1 MLSFKS
7 SSLWYGKIT
16 FTTLGDPVNVTFF
29 ITHVRNCVMGATLM
43 ASHTFFSCNFSGAT
57 KRKASNSDGAGGK
70 MLIKTEDGET
80 VEVMRLD
87 DEEEDDTLIDLT
99 IDDDD
104 NEAGKTIDDDDNE
117 AGETMDNDD
126 NEAGKTIDH
135 YNNEAGKTIDNEAG
149 KTTDDDDNEGGE
161 SMDDNAGETVDT
173 ENGAVMDSS
182 EPNDNQNNSEKDIQE
197 SSASRTKQTSENSN
211 KEATS
216 EIKQTKTNRNNSATD
231 QVDIKPDK
239 AALDKI
245 IKESVNQTHRG
256 SQTVPVVVK
265 LASVEEA
272 ELLKLKPLEKNT
284 MLLSKAREL
293 AEANENL
300 KCLQENI
307 YRLLKII
314 VPDYD
319 YGEPE
324 HVEKVILEFIRV
336 NEEECQ
342 EQSQEA
348 STSQETSQEAS

>member
-1 MLSFKS
+1 
-7 SSLWYGKIT
+7 
-16 FTTLGDPVNVTFF
+16 
-29 ITHVRNCVMGATLM
+29 
-43 ASHTFFSCNFSGAT
+43 
-57 KRKASNSDGAGGK
+57 
-70 MLIKTEDGET
+70 MLIKTEDGKT

-87 DEEEDDTLIDLT
+87 DEEEGDTLIDLT

-104 NEAGKTIDDDDNE
+104 NETGETDNEAGKTDNEAGKTDNE
-117 AGETMDNDD
+117 AGETD
-126 NEAGKTIDH
+126 NEAGKT
-135 YNNEAGKTIDNEAG
+135 DNEANE
-149 KTTDDDDNEGGE
+149 TMDDD
-161 SMDDNAGETVDT
+161 AGQTVDT
-173 ENGAVMDSS
+173 EDGALMDSS
-182 EPNDNQNNSEKDIQE
+182 EPNDNQNNSEDDKQE

-211 KEATS
+211 KEATG
-216 EIKQTKTNRNNSATD
+216 EIKQTQTNRNNSATD

-239 AALDKI
+239 SALDKI

-256 SQTVPVVVK
+256 SQTVPVVK

-272 ELLKLKPLEKNT
+272 ELLKLKPLEKNI

-300 KCLQENI
+300 KSLQENI

-324 HVEKVILEFIRV
+324 HVEKVVLEFIRV
-336 NEEECQ
+336 NDEECQ

-348 STSQETSQEAS
+348 SQSRETSQEVS

>member
-1 MLSFKS
+1 
-7 SSLWYGKIT
+7 
-16 FTTLGDPVNVTFF
+16 
-29 ITHVRNCVMGATLM
+29 
-43 ASHTFFSCNFSGAT
+43 
-57 KRKASNSDGAGGK
+57 

-87 DEEEDDTLIDLT
+87 DEEEGDTLIDLT
-99 IDDDD
+99 IDDDDNETGETMDDDDNEAGKTDNEAGKTDNEAGETDNEAGKTD

-117 AGETMDNDD
+117 AGETMDDD
-126 NEAGKTIDH
+126 AGQ
-135 YNNEAGKTIDNEAG
+135 
-149 KTTDDDDNEGGE
+149 
-161 SMDDNAGETVDT
+161 TVDT
-173 ENGAVMDSS
+173 EDGAVMDSS
-182 EPNDNQNNSEKDIQE
+182 EPNDNQNNSEKDKQE

-211 KEATS
+211 TEATC

-239 AALDKI
+239 SALDKI
-245 IKESVNQTHRG
+245 IKESVNHTHRG

-348 STSQETSQEAS
+348 SQSQETSQEASWTHCKGDNFWWLPNGISSPYLLDQLSCDM

>member
-1 MLSFKS
+1 
-7 SSLWYGKIT
+7 
-16 FTTLGDPVNVTFF
+16 
-29 ITHVRNCVMGATLM
+29 
-43 ASHTFFSCNFSGAT
+43 
-57 KRKASNSDGAGGK
+57 
-70 MLIKTEDGET
+70 MLIKTEDWET

-87 DEEEDDTLIDLT
+87 DEEEGDTLIDLT

-104 NEAGKTIDDDDNE
+104 NEAGETDNE
-117 AGETMDNDD
+117 AGETMDDNEAGKTDNEAGKTDNEAGETDNEAGETDNEAGKTD
-126 NEAGKTIDH
+126 NEAGKTID
-135 YNNEAGKTIDNEAG
+135 NNDNEAG
-149 KTTDDDDNEGGE
+149 ETMDDD
-161 SMDDNAGETVDT
+161 AGQTVDT
-173 ENGAVMDSS
+173 EDGALMDSS
-182 EPNDNQNNSEKDIQE
+182 EPNDNQNNSEDDKQE

-211 KEATS
+211 KEATG
-216 EIKQTKTNRNNSATD
+216 EIKQTQTNRNNSAID

-239 AALDKI
+239 SALDKI

-256 SQTVPVVVK
+256 SQTVPVVK
-265 LASVEEA
+265 LESVEEA

-300 KCLQENI
+300 KSLQENI

-324 HVEKVILEFIRV
+324 HVEKVVLEFIRV
-336 NEEECQ
+336 NDEECQ

-348 STSQETSQEAS
+348 SQSRETSQEVS

>member
-1 MLSFKS
+1 M
-7 SSLWYGKIT
+7 
-16 FTTLGDPVNVTFF
+16 
-29 ITHVRNCVMGATLM
+29 RNCNGSYPNGFSELF
-43 ASHTFFSCNFSGAT
+43 SHNFSGAT

-87 DEEEDDTLIDLT
+87 DEEEGDTLIDLTIDDDDNEADETDNEAGKTDNEAGQT

-117 AGETMDNDD
+117 AGKTIDHDD
-126 NEAGKTIDH
+126 NEAGKTIDD
-135 YNNEAGKTIDNEAG
+135 NTGETIDDDAG
-149 KTTDDDDNEGGE
+149 Q
-161 SMDDNAGETVDT
+161 TVDT
-173 ENGAVMDSS
+173 DNGAVMDSS
-182 EPNDNQNNSEKDIQE
+182 EPNDNQNNSEKDKQE

-211 KEATS
+211 TEATC

-239 AALDKI
+239 SALDKI
-245 IKESVNQTHRG
+245 IKESVNHTHRG

-348 STSQETSQEAS
+348 SQSQETSQEASWTHCKGDNFWWLPNGISSPYQLD